1 MARFRL
7 RVKTAGWFI
16 GFRVSGVRL
25 SREPSI
31 LATDT
36 RNLTPETIV
45 VATINTCF
53 LAVTILTTEVTTLN
67 KHLTWAEINLS
78 AYAHNITELKR
89 ITRKGARLMA
99 VVKAN
104 GYGHGAIEVARE
116 ALKNGAEYLGVAR
129 INEAVQLRTAGL
141 DAPILIFGYSPPDLA
156 DTLIKYDLTQTVYS
170 FSIANALSEYA
181 LQKGTKICVHIKA
194 DSGMG
199 RLGLPLVSGNRGG
212 TEYHPLQNSVQEVE
226 SISRLSGL
234 TVEGIFTHFATA
246 DSGDKSYAKIQIEVF
261 TDFLK
266 HLGRKGLVPP
276 IKHAANSGALI
287 DLPESHLDMV
297 RPGIATY
304 GLYPSDE
311 VNKSKADLKPV
322 MTLKSKII
330 QLKKVPA
337 GFNVSYG
344 ITYQTKKPTTI
355 ATVPVGYADGFNRLL
370 SNRGHMLVHGQR
382 APIVGRVCMDLTMLD
397 VGRVPDVAIE
407 DDVVVFGQD
416 HSGSVTAD
424 HIASKLAT
432 INYEVVSTI
441 TARVPRVYVKS

>member
-1 MARFRL
+1 L
-7 RVKTAGWFI
+7 N
-16 GFRVSGVRL
+16 
-25 SREPSI
+25 
-31 LATDT
+31 
-36 RNLTPETIV
+36 NL
-45 VATINTCF
+45 
-53 LAVTILTTEVTTLN
+53 
-67 KHLTWAEINLS
+67 LTWAEIDLA

-104 GYGHGAIEVARE
+104 GYGHGAIEVAGE
-116 ALKNGAEYLGVAR
+116 ALQNGAAYLGVAR

-141 DAPILIFGYSPPDLA
+141 DAPILIFGYTPPDLA
-156 DTLIKYDLTQTVYS
+156 ETLIKYDLTQTVYS
-170 FSIANALSEYA
+170 FSAANTLSDYA
-181 LQKGTKICVHIKA
+181 LHKGTKISVHIKA

-199 RLGLPLVSGNRGG
+199 RLGLPLMLGDGG
-212 TEYHPLQNSVQEVE
+212 GPENLPLQNLVQEVG
-226 SISRLSGL
+226 SISRLAGL

-246 DSGDKSYAKIQIEVF
+246 DSADKSYAKIQFEVF
-261 TDFLK
+261 TDFLNR
-266 HLGRKGLVPP
+266 LGREGLAPP

-344 ITYQTKKPTTI
+344 ITHQTKKQTTI

-370 SNRGHMLVHGQR
+370 SNRGHMFVHGQR
-382 APIVGRVCMDLTMLD
+382 VPIVGRVCMDLTMLD
-397 VGRVPDVAIE
+397 VGSLSDVALE
-407 DDVVVFGQD
+407 DEVVVFGQH
-416 HSGSVTAD
+416 HSESVTAD
-424 HIASKLAT
+424 EIASKLNT
-432 INYEVVSTI
+432 INYEIVSTI
-441 TARVPRVYVKS
+441 TARVPRVYVKK